1 MVQANSK
8 EFPYEN
14 YYFDW
19 QESWEESQVKETAF
33 HSKDWAQQILE
44 GDRKNQPIVA
54 ATSSKERQF
63 DLAAQ
68 FLPFSHLRMIAPI
81 FRYLMFQT
89 MNGSRFLFQSVADG
103 VRELP
108 WFLHLTSLH
117 MILFSSSVVVHSIS
131 SSYLRS
137 SSFISRDSFSRQTD
151 DSPISL

>member
-14 YYFDW
+14 YYFGW

-108 WFLHLTSLH
+108 WFLHLTSLPYDTLLKFCCSTQH
-117 MILFSSSVVVHSIS
+117 IFIIFAKQFLHLQGLFFTPN
-131 SSYLRS
+131 R
-137 SSFISRDSFSRQTD
+137 
-151 DSPISL
+151 